1 MRVGEFQKARRYTA
15 NVSAFTPDAV
25 RELGGDWLDMRLAAV
40 ERFAAAPLPTPS
52 EEIWRYSRIDRL
64 DLDAFAPAACVT
76 EIDAPRDAASLIVD
90 AEPELFADETPDVF
104 AELNRAF
111 MSPVVIRCSRGTVVA
126 DAIVVTHHIAGDG
139 VAVFPRLIIDAGADS
154 EVTVVERFVAG
165 DGTELDRSLVVPVLQ
180 VHAAQAARVKYLAIN
195 EVGIN
200 TWQIGNQQ
208 AVGERDSSTLLA
220 TVTLGGDYVRARTE
234 ARLSGKGGST
244 KQVALYF
251 AGGTQMHD
259 FRTIQDHDAPNTSS
273 DLLFKGAVQDHA
285 ASVYTGLI
293 KIRKHANGTTAFQT
307 NRNLTLSEG
316 AWAESVPNLDIETN
330 DVKCSHAS
338 TVGPIDEDQR
348 FYLESR
354 GVRPEVAERLVVL
367 GFFEEVI
374 SQLPAGPIADDL
386 RVRVSNKLDLGSRS
400 RQAVPA

>member
-1 MRVGEFQKARRYTA
+1 
-15 NVSAFTPDAV
+15 
-25 RELGGDWLDMRLAAV
+25 MRLAAV

-90 AEPELFADETPDVF
+90 GEPDLF
-104 AELNRAF
+104 
-111 MSPVVIRCSRGTVVA
+111 VV

-165 DGTELDRSLVVPVLQ
+165 DGAEHDRSLVVPVLQ
-180 VHAAQAARVKYLAIN
+180 VRAAQAARVKYLAIN

-208 AVGERDSSTLLA
+208 AVGDRDSSTLLA

-338 TVGPIDEDQR
+338 TVGPIDEEQR

-354 GVRPEVAERLVVL
+354 GVRPEIAERLVVL

-374 SQLPAGPIADDL
+374 SQLPAGKIADDL
-386 RVRVSNKLDLGSRS
+386 RLRVSNKLDLGSAVS
-400 RQAVPA
+400 REVVSA

>member
-1 MRVGEFQKARRYTA
+1 
-15 NVSAFTPDAV
+15 
-25 RELGGDWLDMRLAAV
+25 MRLAAAV
-40 ERFAAAPLPTPS
+40 RFAAAPLPTPS
-52 EEIWRYSRIDRL
+52 EEIWRYSRIDQL
-64 DLDAFAPAACVT
+64 DLDSFTPASCVT
-76 EIDAPRDAASLIVD
+76 EIDAPRDAGSLIVD
-90 AEPELFADETPDVF
+90 AEPELFVDETPDVF

-111 MSPVVIRCSRGTVVA
+111 MSPIVIRVPAGRTVA
-126 DAIVVTHHIAGDG
+126 DPIVVTHHIAGDG
-139 VAVFPRLIIDAGADS
+139 VAVFPRLVIDAGDDS

-165 DGTELDRSLVVPVLQ
+165 DGAEHDRSLVVPVLQ
-180 VHAAQAARVKYLAIN
+180 VRAAQAARVKYLAIN

-208 AVGERDSSTLLA
+208 AVGERDSTTLLA

-234 ARLSGKGGST
+234 ARLSGKGAST

-251 AGGTQMHD
+251 AGGNQMHD

-273 DLLFKGAVQDHA
+273 DLLFKGAVQDTA

-293 KIRKHANGTTAFQT
+293 KIRKHANGTVAFQT

-338 TVGPIDEDQR
+338 TIGPIDEDQR

-374 SQLPAGPIADDL
+374 SQLPAGTIADDL
-386 RVRVSNKLDLGSRS
+386 RERVSNKLDLGSALS
-400 RQAVPA
+400 REAVPA